1 MCHRMQTKA
10 GFSLI
15 ELMIALAVIGILAGL
30 ALPAYQQQ
38 IVKTRRSL
46 AKGEL
51 MAVVARQEQYFIN
64 HKQYAASLD
73 LLGYA
78 ANPYAMD
85 ASGNDVGLSAA
96 GRIYKIELESISLWS
111 FSVRAIPQLNQ
122 VKDKHCGTLTLTS
135 AGAKSAS
142 LGVLNRCW

>member
-1 MCHRMQTKA
+1 MSNRKHNKV

-15 ELMIALAVIGILAGL
+15 ELMIALAIVGILTGI

-38 IVKTRRSL
+38 IVKTRRTL

-51 MAVVARQEQYFIN
+51 MAVVARQEQYYIN
-64 HKQYAASLD
+64 NKQYASTLD

-78 ANPYAMD
+78 ANPFAMD
-85 ASGNDVGLSAA
+85 ASGNDIGASEA
-96 GRIYKIELESISLWS
+96 GRIYRIELESVSPRS

-122 VKDKHCGTLTLTS
+122 RKDKHCGTLTLTS
-135 AGAKSAS
+135 TGVKTAS
-142 LGVLNRCW
+142 LGELRRCW

>member
-1 MCHRMQTKA
+1 MWYRWHSKA

-15 ELMIALAVIGILAGL
+15 ELMIALAIVGILTGV

-38 IVKTRRSL
+38 IVKTRRAL

-51 MAVVARQEQYFIN
+51 LSVVARQEQYYIN
-64 HKQYAASLD
+64 NKQYAATLD

-85 ASGNDVGLSAA
+85 ASGNDIDISEA
-96 GRIYKIELESISLWS
+96 GKIYRIELESVSPRS
-111 FSVRAIPQLNQ
+111 FSVRAIPQLN
-122 VKDKHCGTLTLTS
+122 DKHCGTLTLTS
-135 AGAKSAS
+135 TGVKTAT
-142 LGVLNRCW
+142 LGGLTRCW

>member
-1 MCHRMQTKA
+1 MLQRWHSST

-15 ELMIALAVIGILAGL
+15 ELMIALAMIGILTGL

-38 IVKTRRSL
+38 IVKTRRAL

-64 HKQYAASLD
+64 HKQYASTLD

-78 ANPYAMD
+78 ANPYAID
-85 ASGNDVGLSAA
+85 ASGNDIGVSEE
-96 GRIYKIELESISLWS
+96 GRIYRVELETVSSGS
-111 FSVRAIPQLNQ
+111 FTVRAIPQLNQ
-122 VKDKHCGTLTLTS
+122 TKDKHCGTLALSS
-135 AGAKSAS
+135 AGLKSAS
-142 LGVLNRCW
+142 LGTHTRCW

>member
-1 MCHRMQTKA
+1 MGYSKHYKA

-15 ELMIALAVIGILAGL
+15 ELLIALAIIGILTGL

-38 IVKTRRSL
+38 IVKTRRTL

-64 HKQYAASLD
+64 NKQYASTLD

-78 ANPYAMD
+78 ANPFAVD
-85 ASGNDVGLSAA
+85 ASGNDVGVSVA
-96 GRIYKIELESISLWS
+96 GRIYRIELESVSPRS

-122 VKDKHCGTLTLTS
+122 RKDQHCGTLTLTS
-135 AGAKSAS
+135 TGVKTAS
-142 LGVLNRCW
+142 LGERKRCW